1 MKRARDLLS
10 SSSSEESSPAKAA
23 GRLPKINKMA
33 DEGDMAVEGEVTI
46 KDLFVQ
52 LNMMKRNFERG
63 FSGLGSDI
71 ESFRLELQN
80 DLKSLNDRVDKVES
94 SVKNVWE
101 EINDV
106 KSNMDSSQ
114 QDTENL
120 KATVKSLKT
129 ELELQRQRNIKL
141 EQYTCRENI
150 RLLFVEEQPE
160 ENTEA
165 LFIRI
170 LTEMKVYRPSMQFH
184 AVHRQPNGGRRT
196 PGNSD
201 TPRHIIARFVCRKDR
216 DFIWSQ
222 REAIKKTENY
232 KDAFFVPD
240 LVKELAE
247 EGAKLREAVRCAR
260 RVFNLNVAIH
270 NNCFVM
276 LDSGFSYTVKDIPE
290 YIKKEMYKGR
300 QSAPQS

>member
-10 SSSSEESSPAKAA
+10 SSSSDESSPAKAT
-23 GRLPKINKMA
+23 GRLPKVNKMA

-63 FSGLGSDI
+63 FSGLRSDI

-80 DLKSLNDRVDKVES
+80 DLKSLNDRVDKMES
-94 SVKNVWE
+94 SVENAWE

-106 KSNMDSSQ
+106 KSNMDSKQ

-141 EQYTCRENI
+141 EQYTRRENI

-196 PGNSD
+196 LGNSD
-201 TPRHIIARFVCRKDR
+201 TPQHIIARFVCRKDR
-216 DFIWSQ
+216 DFVWSQ

-247 EGAKLREAVRCAR
+247 
-260 RVFNLNVAIH
+260 
-270 NNCFVM
+270 
-276 LDSGFSYTVKDIPE
+276 
-290 YIKKEMYKGR
+290 GR
-300 QSAPQS
+300 QASRGS

>member
-23 GRLPKINKMA
+23 GRLLKVNKMA

-52 LNMMKRNFERG
+52 LNMMKHNFERD
-63 FSGLGSDI
+63 FSGLRSDI
-71 ESFRLELQN
+71 EPFRLELQN
-80 DLKSLNDRVDKVES
+80 DLKSLNDGVNKMES
-94 SVKNVWE
+94 SVKNARK

-114 QDTENL
+114 QDTENR
-120 KATVKSLKT
+120 KATVKSLKA
-129 ELELQRQRNIKL
+129 ELELQKQRNIKL
-141 EQYTCRENI
+141 EQYTHRENI

-201 TPRHIIARFVCRKDR
+201 TPRHIIARFVCRKGR
-216 DFIWSQ
+216 FCLESK
-222 REAIKKTENY
+222 EAIKKTENY
-232 KDAFFVPD
+232 KNAFVVPD

-260 RVFNLNVAIH
+260 RVFSLNAAIR
-270 NNCFVM
+270 NNRFVM
-276 LDSGFSYTVKDIPE
+276 LDSGFSYTVKDIPD
-290 YIKKEMYKGR
+290 YIKKELYEGR
-300 QSAPQS
+300 QSAPQF

>member
-23 GRLPKINKMA
+23 GRLPKVNKMA
-33 DEGDMAVEGEVTI
+33 DEGEMAVEGEVTI

-63 FSGLGSDI
+63 FSELRSDI

-80 DLKSLNDRVDKVES
+80 DLKSLNDRVDKMES
-94 SVKNVWE
+94 SVENAWE
-101 EINDV
+101 EINDI

-141 EQYTCRENI
+141 EQYTRRENI

-165 LFIRI
+165 L
-170 LTEMKVYRPSMQFH
+170 H
-184 AVHRQPNGGRRT
+184 VH
-196 PGNSD
+196 
-201 TPRHIIARFVCRKDR
+201 
-216 DFIWSQ
+216 
-222 REAIKKTENY
+222 
-232 KDAFFVPD
+232 
-240 LVKELAE
+240 
-247 EGAKLREAVRCAR
+247 
-260 RVFNLNVAIH
+260 
-270 NNCFVM
+270 
-276 LDSGFSYTVKDIPE
+276 
-290 YIKKEMYKGR
+290 
-300 QSAPQS
+300 